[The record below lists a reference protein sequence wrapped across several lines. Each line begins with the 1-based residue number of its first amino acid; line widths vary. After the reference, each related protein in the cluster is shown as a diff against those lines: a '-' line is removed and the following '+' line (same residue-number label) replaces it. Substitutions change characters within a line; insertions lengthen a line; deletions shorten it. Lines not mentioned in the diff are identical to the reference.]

1 MRVCFVSLSAY
12 GYFNQDQFSESMGG
26 GAQRQLSLIAKELAT
41 RFDVHFVV
49 GDYGQAATEV
59 IDGVTLHRSFEPQG
73 SVIRKPVEMW
83 KLFDAMRSAD
93 ADVYVSRNKPSL
105 SAFTYVATR
114 LLGRDWVFN
123 VANDRFVE
131 PDGLSEL
138 SFPLSVLYRT
148 AVRRADTVIAQT
160 DYQQR
165 RLRTIFGTES
175 TVVPN
180 GYPKADNFVPYED
193 REYYLWVGHLDPD
206 QKRPELLFELA
217 ERVPE
222 AKFLLIGTRGTESY
236 RTAVRERA
244 DASDNVDYLLDVPP
258 DQIHQYFSRSIALI
272 NTSRYE
278 GFPNTFLEAW
288 RYGTPVL
295 SLEIDIRRFLD
306 GEPVGYADGDLS
318 TLVDSVRELNERL
331 AERKTLGGRVEDC
344 FEKRYTIEAVADR
357 YRAALESR

>member
-12 GYFNQDQFSESMGG
+12 GYFNPDQYSESMGG
-26 GAQRQLSLIAKELAT
+26 GAQRQLSLVAKELAT
-41 RFDVHFVV
+41 QFDVHFVV

-59 IDGVTLHRSFEPQG
+59 IDGVTLHRSFAPRG
-73 SVIRKPVEMW
+73 SVVRKPVEIGR
-83 KLFDAMRSAD
+83 LFAAMRSAD

-105 SAFTYVATR
+105 SAFTYVAAR
-114 LLGRDWVFN
+114 VLGRDWVFN

-138 SFPLSVLYRT
+138 SRPLSALYRT
-148 AVRRADTVIAQT
+148 AVRGADTVIAQT

-165 RLRTIFGTES
+165 QLTTVFGAES

-180 GYPKADNFVPYED
+180 GYPSADDLVPYED
-193 REYYLWVGHLDPD
+193 REYFLWVGHLDPD
-206 QKRPELLFELA
+206 QKRPDLLFELA

-222 AKFLLIGTRGTESY
+222 AEFLLIGTRGSESY
-236 RTAVRERA
+236 RRAMRERA
-244 DASDNVDYLLDVPP
+244 DARDNVDYLLDVPP
-258 DQIHQYFSRSIALI
+258 DEIHQYFSRSVALI

-295 SLEIDIRRFLD
+295 SLDIDLGRFLD
-306 GEPVGYADGDLS
+306 GDQTGYADGDLS
-318 TLVDSVRELNERL
+318 TLADGVRELNEQLTARE
-331 AERKTLGGRVEDC
+331 ALGGHVRES
-344 FEKRYTIEAVADR
+344 FETKYTIEAVAER